1 MTTYLLCL
9 VGTNCASLLIDF
21 SPLKKNEK
29 KLARSFNFTFRH
41 IDDIIS
47 LNDSNVG
54 DFVDRFYP
62 TELQIKDT
70 KDTAKSAS
78 FIALHLEIDSEVR
91 LRTELYKK
99 EMISAF
105 PL

>member
-1 MTTYLLCL
+1 VPDLPLCL
-9 VGTNCASLLIDF
+9 GVLRGWA
-21 SPLKKNEK
+21 PLKKNEK

-78 FIALHLEIDSEVR
+78 FIALHLEIDSEVDEKR
-91 LRTELYKK
+91 RT
-99 EMISAF
+99 ICTHQT
-105 PL
+105 

>member
-1 MTTYLLCL
+1 MLQHINGKFTRGKLKS
-9 VGTNCASLLIDF
+9 SLF
-21 SPLKKNEK
+21 
-29 KLARSFNFTFRH
+29 
-41 IDDIIS
+41 IS

-78 FIALHLEIDSEVR
+78 FIALHLEIDNE
-91 LRTELYKK
+91 
-99 EMISAF
+99 AG
-105 PL
+105 

>member
-1 MTTYLLCL
+1 M
-9 VGTNCASLLIDF
+9 GTNCASLLIDF

-41 IDDIIS
+41 IDNIIS

-105 PL
+105 PF